1 MQSSDSTVQQDLE
14 SLARMRRIDV
24 GVLSSQIY
32 MQTLTTCDKR
42 MRQLMAAQLRI
53 AQLETELA
61 TAKLELETARQ
72 SPNDSTCISPRGPP
86 QLSPRIHELTPAG
99 SISNYDQNFP

>member
-32 MQTLTTCDKR
+32 MNTLAACDKR
-42 MRQLMAAQLRI
+42 MRQLMDAQLRI

-86 QLSPRIHELTPAG
+86 QLSPRVDELTPVG
-99 SISNYDQNFP
+99 SLSNYDLDYP